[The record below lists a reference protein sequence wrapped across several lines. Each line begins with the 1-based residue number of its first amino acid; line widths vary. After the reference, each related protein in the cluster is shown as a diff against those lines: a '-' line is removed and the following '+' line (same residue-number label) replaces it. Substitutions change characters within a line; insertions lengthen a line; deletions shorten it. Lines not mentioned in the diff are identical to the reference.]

1 MIFVGLGNPGI
12 EYKDTRH
19 NVGFKIID
27 SLKKSF
33 RIIEIYKKK
42 LFNGWKIEIGNKEII
57 VLKPK
62 TYMNESGKAVKS
74 AIEIFNENIENLF
87 VIHDD
92 MDIELGK
99 IKIVKDKGPGG
110 HKGII
115 SIIENIGTNEF
126 FRIRIGIGRPPEG
139 ISPVDYVLSPFMT
152 EEKELIKNSLKK
164 TEKAIEEIIKS
175 SVEKA
180 MSLYNA

>member
-1 MIFVGLGNPGI
+1 MIFVGIGNPGI
-12 EYKDTRH
+12 EYKETRH

-27 SLKKSF
+27 TLRKNFK
-33 RIIEIYKKK
+33 IIEIYRKK
-42 LFNGWKIEIGNKEII
+42 LFNGWKMEIEGKNII
-57 VLKPK
+57 ILKPK
-62 TYMNESGKAVKS
+62 TYMNESGIAVKS
-74 AIEIFNENIENLF
+74 AIEFFNENIENLF

-92 MDIELGK
+92 MDIEVGK

-139 ISPVDYVLSPFMT
+139 ISSVDYVLSPFLN
-152 EEKELIKNSLKK
+152 EEKELIKTGLKK
-164 TEKAIEEIIKS
+164 AEKAIEEIVKS

-180 MSLYNA
+180 MSLYNN

>member
-1 MIFVGLGNPGI
+1 MIFVGLGNPGE
-12 EYKDTRH
+12 EYKETRH

-27 SLKKSF
+27 SLKKSYK
-33 RIIEIYKKK
+33 IVEIYKKK
-42 LFNGWKIEIGNKEII
+42 LFNGWKIEIEGKEVII
-57 VLKPK
+57 IKGK

-74 AIEIFNENIENLF
+74 AIEFFNENIENLF

-99 IKIVKDKGPGG
+99 IKIVKDKGAGG

-139 ISPVDYVLSPFMT
+139 ISPVDYVLSPFLK
-152 EEKELIKNSLKK
+152 EEIELIEYSLKK

-180 MSLYNA
+180 MSLYNN